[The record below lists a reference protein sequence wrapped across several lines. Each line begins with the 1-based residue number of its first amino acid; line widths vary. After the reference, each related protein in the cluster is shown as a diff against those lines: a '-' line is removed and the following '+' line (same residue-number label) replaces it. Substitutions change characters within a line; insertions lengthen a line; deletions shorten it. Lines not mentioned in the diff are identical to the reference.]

1 MALSLAILNV
11 LEKTLCMSNRS
22 DDLLVLDI
30 LESIESI
37 FSYTQ
42 GVTEDA
48 FIANREKSDAVIR
61 NIEVIGEA
69 AGNLSATF
77 QEQHPEIP
85 WHQII
90 GMRNRLIHGYFGISL
105 KIIWQ
110 VVRVDLPVLHQQI
123 AALR

>member
-1 MALSLAILNV
+1 
-11 LEKTLCMSNRS
+11 MSNRS

-30 LESIESI
+30 IESIEAI
-37 FSYTQ
+37 FSYTK
-42 GVTEDA
+42 GVTEEA

-69 AGNLSATF
+69 AGNLSLTF
-77 QEQHPEIP
+77 QEQHSEIP

-110 VVRVDLPVLHQQI
+110 VVTVDLPVLHQQI

>member
-1 MALSLAILNV
+1 MELNRV
-11 LEKTLCMSNRS
+11 TLNSLEKISSMSNRS

-30 LESIESI
+30 IESIEAI
-37 FSYTQ
+37 FSYTK
-42 GVTEDA
+42 GVTEEA

-69 AGNLSATF
+69 AGNLSLTF
-77 QEQHPEIP
+77 QEQHSEIP

-110 VVRVDLPVLHQQI
+110 VVTVDLPVLHQQI

>member
-1 MALSLAILNV
+1 MALSRAILNA
-11 LEKTLCMSNRS
+11 LEKILSMSNRS

-30 LESIESI
+30 IESIEAI
-37 FSYTQ
+37 FIYTK
-42 GVTEDA
+42 GVTEEA

-69 AGNLSATF
+69 AGNLSLSF

-110 VVRVDLPVLHQQI
+110 VVTVDLPVLHQQI

>member
-1 MALSLAILNV
+1 
-11 LEKTLCMSNRS
+11 MSNRS

-30 LESIESI
+30 IESIEAI
-37 FSYTQ
+37 FSYTK
-42 GVTEDA
+42 GVTEEA

-77 QEQHPEIP
+77 QEKHSDIP

-110 VVRVDLPVLHQQI
+110 VVTVDLPVLHQQI
-123 AALR
+123 VALR